1 MATLLFAGADYSAAK
16 SEPNPTWLA
25 SALLD
30 NGESDKNRRTLT
42 IKSLENCGSS
52 NLITA
57 LCASRDYSGRD
68 FTAIGL
74 DFPFSYP
81 IPFIKALAPRGKI
94 FDSTGKI
101 DWIAAMSYIAQC
113 EYSLIESTADQVSKA
128 LGAEP
133 SRQADGRTSPRGASP
148 LHRINPGLRKMTWQG
163 QALLCELRALGM
175 HVLPFE
181 SDGSGAALMEVY
193 PAAMLKSLGLPYRKY
208 KGAATAARG
217 IRLDILKQL
226 SRLHTVKELPWYD
239 LELVMEPALLDL
251 ARDSDDALDAV
262 IAALAATIAHLNKS
276 LCAPD
281 ERANSPTGKH
291 PGALAEIDG
300 WIYTPYL
307 QRSEL

>member
-1 MATLLFAGADYSAAK
+1 MAPLLFAGADYSAAK

-25 SALLD
+25 VAMIDNSAPV
-30 NGESDKNRRTLT
+30 KNRRLS

-57 LCASRDYSGRD
+57 ICSSSDYWGND

-81 IPFIKALAPRGKI
+81 IPFIKAIAPPGKI
-94 FDSTGKI
+94 IDDSGKI
-101 DWIAAMSYIAQC
+101 DWIAAMTYIAQC
-113 EYSLIESTADQVSKA
+113 EYSLIERTADQVSQT
-128 LGAEP
+128 LGVEP
-133 SRQADGRTSPRGASP
+133 SRLADTRTSPQGASP

-163 QALLCELRALGM
+163 HALLCELRALGM

-181 SDGSGAALMEVY
+181 SGSSTALMEVY

-208 KGAATAARG
+208 KGATPDAIGMRV
-217 IRLDILKQL
+217 DILERL
-226 SRLHTVKELPWYD
+226 TRLHTVKELPWMD
-239 LELVMEPALLDL
+239 LELVIEPALLDI
-251 ARDSDDALDAV
+251 ARGSDDALDAV
-262 IAALAATIAHLNKS
+262 IAALAATIAHFNKS

-281 ERANSPTGKH
+281 ERLKSANGKH
-291 PGALAEIDG
+291 PGSPAEIDG

-307 QRSEL
+307 QTSEL